1 MAAENVCFFNKFGYC
16 KFLDKCRKR
25 HELRICEN
33 GNCEIKECSYRHP
46 KECRLWKEF
55 RMCKFGDYCYFNH
68 KINDDRNDAFECEVK
83 IYRKKIETLENMLK

>member
-33 GNCEIKECSYRHP
+33 GYCEIKECSYRHP
-46 KECRLWKEF
+46 KECRFWKEF

-68 KINDDRNDAFECEVK
+68 KINDDRNDTF
-83 IYRKKIETLENMLK
+83 